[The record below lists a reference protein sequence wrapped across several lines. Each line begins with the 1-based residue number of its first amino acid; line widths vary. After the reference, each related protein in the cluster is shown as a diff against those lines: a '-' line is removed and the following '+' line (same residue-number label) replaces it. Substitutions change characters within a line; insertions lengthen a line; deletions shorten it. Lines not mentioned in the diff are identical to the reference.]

1 MKTCFVTW
9 NRTWGVNCTV
19 VKDAIIMQI
28 KKWTSADNCKDGGEK
43 CLYMVCQT
51 STVAWQISYFHAQNT
66 HKLFIIR
73 LLRPW
78 MQGKKMSD
86 MVGGWVL
93 FKTGPEM
100 HSTGCMPTP
109 VSIKECPLISV
120 LLLNRQEFFKLALVS
135 ITDYYVTQCCIVW
148 NRILFLAH
156 FIDWLNKW
164 RFEKNI
170 PLSLC

>member
-66 HKLFIIR
+66 YKLFIIR
-73 LLRPW
+73 LLRL
-78 MQGKKMSD
+78 GKKMSG
-86 MVGGWVL
+86 MVGGEFFSRSVQKCTQLGTCQPQWASKSVPL
-93 FKTGPEM
+93 
-100 HSTGCMPTP
+100 
-109 VSIKECPLISV
+109 LISV
-120 LLLNRQEFFKLALVS
+120 LLLNRQEFSNLHFNVS
-135 ITDYYVTQCCIVW
+135 ITDYYVSQCCIVW
-148 NRILFLAH
+148 NKIVSF
-156 FIDWLNKW
+156 
-164 RFEKNI
+164 
-170 PLSLC
+170 

>member
-66 HKLFIIR
+66 HKLFIIT
-73 LLRPW
+73 LTT
-78 MQGKKMSD
+78 GKKN
-86 MVGGWVL
+86 VWHGWWWVL
-93 FKTGPEM
+93 FKIGPEM
-100 HSTGCMPTP
+100 HLTGYMPTP
-109 VSIKECPLISV
+109 VSIKECPLIDQCSPAQQARV
-120 LLLNRQEFFKLALVS
+120 FKLALQCEHHWLLCVS
-135 ITDYYVTQCCIVW
+135 VLHC
-148 NRILFLAH
+148 L
-156 FIDWLNKW
+156 
-164 RFEKNI
+164 E
-170 PLSLC
+170 